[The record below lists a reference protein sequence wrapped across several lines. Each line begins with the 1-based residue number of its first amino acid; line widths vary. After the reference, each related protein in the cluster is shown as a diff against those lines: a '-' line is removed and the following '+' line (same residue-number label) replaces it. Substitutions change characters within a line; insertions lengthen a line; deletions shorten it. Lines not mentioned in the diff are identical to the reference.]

1 MGHDCVP
8 TILVCSS
15 DPYVSHTVSLYILMC
30 PHVSLCIPVYPM
42 FDCDS
47 KQISRL
53 YIFVVER
60 NELGLKGTIK
70 LVVRRIE
77 RCPSFS
83 QTVQHPEKH
92 TGVADQN
99 AVARLKRFRSN
110 TRIAPCKRIHEGPGF
125 QPFGFRIPYKSDLLH
140 GATRR
145 DVPRRIVSYT

>member
-15 DPYVSHTVSLYILMC
+15 
-30 PHVSLCIPVYPM
+30 VSLCIPHCIPVYPYVSPCICVSLCIPMYPM

-99 AVARLKRFRSN
+99 AVARLKRFHSN
-110 TRIAPCKRIHEGPGF
+110 
-125 QPFGFRIPYKSDLLH
+125 
-140 GATRR
+140 TRR